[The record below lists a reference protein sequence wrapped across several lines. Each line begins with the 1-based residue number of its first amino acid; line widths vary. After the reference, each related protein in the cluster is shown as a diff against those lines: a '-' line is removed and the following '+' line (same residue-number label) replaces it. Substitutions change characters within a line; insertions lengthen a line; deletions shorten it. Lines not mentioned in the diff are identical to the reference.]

1 MDLHQVFVS
10 NPDLLNKV
18 STMVPKFMDPPQ
30 VVAAI
35 DPEFVLVT
43 SSLDFDLQ
51 LVAL

>member
-18 STMVPKFMDPPQ
+18 STLVPKFMDPLQ

-35 DPEFVLVT
+35 DPEFVLAT